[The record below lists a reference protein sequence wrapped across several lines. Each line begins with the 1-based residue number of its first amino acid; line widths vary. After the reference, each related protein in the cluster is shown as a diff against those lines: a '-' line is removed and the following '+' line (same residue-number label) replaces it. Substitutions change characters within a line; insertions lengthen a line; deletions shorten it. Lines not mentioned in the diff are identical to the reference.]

1 MNGNLVT
8 MSFNCI
14 KYLFLICIYIGLISL
29 FIEDVRTYASIT
41 LDAITSLFK

>member
-8 MSFNCI
+8 MSFNAI
-14 KYLFLICIYIGLISL
+14 KYLFLICIYLGLISL

-41 LDAITSLFK
+41 LGAITSLFK